1 MARQS
6 RSRFLK
12 LVDWDAVAGIVAAGA
27 ALVLHLLHIV
37 EEDVLLIIIM
47 VILAL
52 LLLRDLRREAND
64 ERAQESTEQME
75 RTLGSIEARLETPDV
90 VLVGPREL
98 RRASAEFAR
107 RAQGEMTWFNVCLSM
122 FRPQELYDVLL
133 RPAIENPRVSR
144 IVFVLDEEERERW
157 EQDVLPKVS
166 VTQGREKVAE
176 PHWTT
181 LEHSISFILADADD
195 AGHTEAH
202 VSFWGEP
209 FMARS
214 TGRSIP
220 RYVLHVRPGS
230 ELVERLA
237 ELERNVR
244 MGTG

>member
-1 MARQS
+1 MAQEP
-6 RSRFLK
+6 RSRLMR

-37 EEDVLLIIIM
+37 EQDVLLIIIM

-64 ERAQESTEQME
+64 ERAQEATAQME
-75 RTLGSIEARLETPDV
+75 RRLEAIDARLETPDV
-90 VLVGPREL
+90 ALVGPREL

-133 RPAIENPRVSR
+133 RPAVENPHVSR
-144 IVFVLDEEERERW
+144 ILFVLDESERDRW
-157 EQDVLPKVS
+157 EQDVLPKLAE
-166 VTQGREKVAE
+166 TRGREKVAE
-176 PHWTT
+176 PHWAT
-181 LEHSISFILADADD
+181 LDQSISFILADADS
-195 AGHTEAH
+195 AGRTEAH

-220 RYVLHVRPGS
+220 RYVLHVQPGS
-230 ELVERLA
+230 ELLERLA